1 MAGMHILGPPQPPDR
16 GPPDRGTAGVYERPN
31 RRPLWIAA
39 AVVIFLLVAVLCALW
54 WLT

>member
-1 MAGMHILGPPQPPDR
+1 MAGPHIFGPPQTPGR
-16 GPPDRGTAGVYERPN
+16 GSAGVYERPS

-39 AVVIFLLVAVLCALW
+39 GVAAALAVAASALW

>member
-1 MAGMHILGPPQPPDR
+1 MAGMNILGPPR
-16 GPPDRGTAGVYERPN
+16 PPDRGTAGVYERPN